1 MGSIGSYARANYLSR
16 FEETEDGY
24 CLVIDNLDEY
34 ADHLVNTGM
43 ILIKNSDWLLLELY
57 KYGFDSIGNNHFT
70 HPMFEGVSVPFT
82 LQGCRTEP
90 PFVTRKR
97 YQNMF
102 EGERIEVWEKALSFH
117 EVLDNVIN
125 DNNDLF
131 VKDEQNRILVQ
142 RNIPL
147 LVSFWEEFKIPYSLS
162 KFLYSFTDYGY
173 FCKVTLSHLVFHN
186 IFEQYG
192 VDIEKVPKR
201 KTREPFESFK
211 MRMKQVLNDNGVF
224 HVEFPNL
231 TLSLQIPQSERLN
244 LMITDIM
251 SPIEVDL
258 TNGLLK
264 INPYPDLLT
273 TFMKAHNFSS
283 FLLLSEY
290 LFKYG
295 FKRIRSS
302 IDYRF
307 YNPILELT
315 SSLEELKL
323 YTTTSIAKKSVKSIL
338 IEKGKIELL
347 SKYNSCLN
355 LNDRSLSF
363 LLDI

>member
-1 MGSIGSYARANYLSR
+1 MEWI
-16 FEETEDGY
+16 
-24 CLVIDNLDEY
+24 
-34 ADHLVNTGM
+34 
-43 ILIKNSDWLLLELY
+43 
-57 KYGFDSIGNNHFT
+57 
-70 HPMFEGVSVPFT
+70 
-82 LQGCRTEP
+82 
-90 PFVTRKR
+90 
-97 YQNMF
+97 
-102 EGERIEVWEKALSFH
+102 
-117 EVLDNVIN
+117 
-125 DNNDLF
+125 
-131 VKDEQNRILVQ
+131 
-142 RNIPL
+142 
-147 LVSFWEEFKIPYSLS
+147 S
-162 KFLYSFTDYGY
+162 KS
-173 FCKVTLSHLVFHN
+173 S
-186 IFEQYG
+186 
-192 VDIEKVPKR
+192 KR

-323 YTTTSIAKKSVKSIL
+323 YTTTSIAKN
-338 IEKGKIELL
+338 L
-347 SKYNSCLN
+347 SKV
-355 LNDRSLSF
+355 F
-363 LLDI
+363 